1 MHTPTS
7 ARFPTIAGLL
17 LPLLL
22 LVPACQGTP
31 APSPA
36 RSPADAA
43 AEAEVR
49 TVIDSV
55 YAWVSGPQGA
65 PKDRKGLLAL
75 FVPDGRLVVVQA
87 GPNGASM
94 AQSMPVG
101 AFADMVVQGA
111 QQRSFYEA
119 PIRTRVDVF
128 GGIATA
134 WSSFASRLAPDQ
146 PPFERGI
153 NCFTL
158 VRTTNGWRIASVA
171 WAVETATAKLPAD
184 MAGS

>member
-17 LPLLL
+17 LILLL
-22 LVPACQGTP
+22 APACQSPPTP
-31 APSPA
+31 APTPSPA
-36 RSPADAA
+36 NAA

-49 TVIDSV
+49 QVIDGV
-55 YAWVSGPQGA
+55 YAWVSGPQGT
-65 PKDRKGLLAL
+65 PKDRKALLAL
-75 FVPDGRLVVVQA
+75 FVPDGQLVVAQA
-87 GPNGASM
+87 GPNGASI

-111 QQRSFYEA
+111 TQRSFYEA

-158 VRTTNGWRIASVA
+158 VRTANGWRIASVA
-171 WAVETATAKLPAD
+171 WAVETATTKLPAD
-184 MAGS
+184 MAGG

>member
-1 MHTPTS
+1 MHMPTS
-7 ARFPTIAGLL
+7 TRFPTIAGLL
-17 LPLLL
+17 LLLTT
-22 LVPACQGTP
+22 ACQSAPTP
-31 APSPA
+31 APAP
-36 RSPADAA
+36 SPADAA

-49 TVIDSV
+49 QVIDGV
-55 YAWVSGPQGA
+55 YAWVSGPQGT
-65 PKDRKGLLAL
+65 PKDRKALLAL
-75 FVPDGRLVVVQA
+75 FVPDGRLVVAQA

-111 QQRSFYEA
+111 TQRSFYEA

-134 WSSFASRLAPDQ
+134 WSSFASRHAPEQ

-158 VRTTNGWRIASVA
+158 VRTANGWRIASVA
-171 WAVETATAKLPAD
+171 WAVETATTKLPAD
-184 MAGS
+184 MAGG